1 MLFLPLS
8 AWMLWD
14 DVGKLRRVEPWIVD
28 VGAGLLSAA
37 ILAMV
42 VALPLTFALKPTRRN
57 QMTSG

>member
-1 MLFLPLS
+1 
-8 AWMLWD
+8 MLWD
-14 DVGKLRRVEPWIVD
+14 DVGKLRRVAPWIVD